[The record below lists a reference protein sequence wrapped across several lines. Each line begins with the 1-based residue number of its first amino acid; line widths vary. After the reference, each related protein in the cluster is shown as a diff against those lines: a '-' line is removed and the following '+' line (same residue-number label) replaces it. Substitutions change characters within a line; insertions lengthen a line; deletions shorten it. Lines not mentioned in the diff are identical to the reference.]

1 MTNREAVRRAER
13 LGLSAWIVQ
22 ASTVGGDTSDHNEIK
37 CVGFGTLE
45 LPLGEGETW
54 EEAFARATK
63 LIFAA

>member
-22 ASTVGGDTSDHNEIK
+22 ASAVGGDSSDRIEIK
-37 CVGFGTLE
+37 CIGFGKLE
-45 LPLGEGETW
+45 LQLGEGDTW

>member
-22 ASTVGGDTSDHNEIK
+22 ASAVGGDSSDRIEIK
-37 CVGFGTLE
+37 CVGFGKLE
-45 LPLGEGETW
+45 LPLGEGDTW
-54 EEAFARATK
+54 EEAFVRATK

>member
-22 ASTVGGDTSDHNEIK
+22 ASAVGGDSSDCIEIK
-37 CVGFGTLE
+37 CVGFGKLE
-45 LPLGEGETW
+45 LPLGEGDTW